1 MGNIDETVFSYIS
14 YRSVVDKKKERNSI
28 ERIVLREPSFRA
40 NQ

>member
-14 YRSVVDKKKERNSI
+14 YRFVVDKKKERNSI
-28 ERIVLREPSFRA
+28 ERIVSREPSLHA